1 MMMRATPLCR
11 CFSGWSVRMISC
23 LIPVILTVGC
33 TTLPKELPEKV
44 ETFGL
49 EPTKVG
55 VLAEVTNAIGSQ
67 HGAEASGFLILD
79 SNEAAL
85 KWRLALADSAQR
97 TLDAQYF
104 IWYGDASGLLLL
116 NRVLEAADRGV
127 RVRLLIDDLM
137 MGGADRI
144 VAALCQHPN
153 VEIRIFNPW
162 DVRSGGGAV
171 GRGVEFATHMKR
183 LNHRMHN
190 KLFVADNH
198 MGIVGGRNIG
208 DEYFGLS
215 THFNFLDL
223 DLLAA
228 GPVVAEVTGTFDY
241 YWNSDWTYP
250 GEGLKTGLPA
260 DALDEARKEIRDDL
274 DKEANVLAAF
284 PMQRKSWESEL
295 AALPLEMHIGVGHVT
310 VDNLPAGAGF
320 PPVQVFETLS
330 EFAEGVEQELFAA
343 SAYFI
348 PSSESIDWVAEATK
362 RGVRVRVL
370 TNSLASNDESVS
382 NSGYKK
388 VRRPVLEAGGE
399 LFELREDLMMKAS
412 VDTSPVKSEF
422 VAFHTKAMVVDR
434 RKVFV
439 GSLNLDPRSIY
450 LNTEMG
456 LLIDHRGLGEELVR
470 IFEQLA
476 EPENSWRVFI
486 DGGELRWESS
496 EGVVSKQPARGGWQ
510 RIQDSFYSLLPIK
523 SQL

>member
-1 MMMRATPLCR
+1 MMMRVTPLCR
-11 CFSGWSVRMISC
+11 SSFGLAKSAICC
-23 LIPVILTVGC
+23 LIAGILTTGC
-33 TTLPKELPEKV
+33 TTLPKEPPEKV

-49 EPTKVG
+49 KPTTAG
-55 VLAEVTNAIGSQ
+55 VLAEVTSAIESQ
-67 HGAEASGFLILD
+67 HGAEASGFLLLD
-79 SNEAAL
+79 SNEDAL
-85 KWRLALADSAQR
+85 RWRLALADSAEK

-104 IWYGDASGLLLL
+104 IWHGDASGLLLL
-116 NRVLEAADRGV
+116 NRVLDAAERGV

-137 MGGADRI
+137 MGGGDRT
-144 VAALCQHPN
+144 VAALCRHAN

-162 DVRSGGGAV
+162 NVRSGGGAA

-190 KLFVADNH
+190 KLFVADNQI
-198 MGIVGGRNIG
+198 GIVGGRNIG

-215 THFNFLDL
+215 SHFNFLDL

-228 GPVVAEVTGTFDY
+228 GPVVAEVTSTFDY

-250 GEGLKTGLPA
+250 GEALKTDLPP
-260 DALDEARKEIRDDL
+260 DALDRARSEIRNDL
-274 DKEANVLAAF
+274 AKEADVLDAF
-284 PMQRKSWESEL
+284 PMGRENWESDL
-295 AALPLEMHIGVGHVT
+295 APLPQEMHVGVGHVA
-310 VDNLPAGAGF
+310 VDNLPAGADL

-330 EFAEGVEQELFAA
+330 EFAEGVEQEIFVA

-348 PSSESIDWVAEATK
+348 PDNESIDWVARATE

-399 LFELREDLMMKAS
+399 LFELREDPAQKS
-412 VDTSPVKSEF
+412 KVDTSPATSEF

-456 LLIDHRGLGEELVR
+456 LLIEQPGLGEELAR